1 MPGRSLSVTWEGHM
15 HPDVA
20 MWIAVAASAIAGSGF
35 LAAIVLGPVGR
46 AIGSRLAGKQDRL
59 GDAAE
64 VHRRL
69 DALEAA
75 FDRVA
80 EIEERVDFTERVLA
94 RPDPE

>member
-1 MPGRSLSVTWEGHM
+1 M

-20 MWIAVAASAIAGSGF
+20 MWIAIGASTVAGSGF

-46 AIGSRLAGKQDRL
+46 ALGSRLSGKHGRIEDADEIRGRL
-59 GDAAE
+59 E
-64 VHRRL
+64 
-69 DALEAA
+69 ALEAA

-80 EIEERVDFTERVLA
+80 ELEERIDFTERVLA